1 MTTPTR
7 RIVLVGH
14 GMVAVRLLDQLG
26 RVTTERPT
34 PLDVT
39 VVGDEPHDPYNR
51 LLLSEVLAG
60 RAELGR
66 LTLPEPTGSPGMTV
80 RVLRGVAATVLDRD
94 RRVVHCDDGSEH
106 PYDTVV
112 LATGSAAREPLPGC
126 ADEGVR
132 MLRTIDDCRE
142 LLAACSYPRRAVVV
156 GGGLLGLEIACGLA
170 GRGAAVQVLHRGTHV
185 LDRQLPPAAGA
196 VAGAAL
202 AHAGVEVLTEADL
215 ESVRRDDDRLVG
227 VRLRDGRELPADLVV
242 ASAGVVP
249 RTEIAA
255 RAGLPVRTGIVV
267 DDDLRSPADPRVAA
281 IGDCAET
288 PDGCPGLLAPGW
300 AQADRLA
307 RDLAGLP
314 PVPTA
319 PAPNAVVKLKAVGVD
334 VVTIGDGPEPPAG
347 AHTVTLSD
355 PMGRRH
361 VQVSVADDRVVAACC
376 VGAKRVA
383 ADLTAAYERG
393 GPVPPDPA
401 LLLLDGLPTAT
412 VSATDDPT
420 TMPSATTVC
429 RCNGVTKKDIVDA
442 HVAGD
447 RDLSA
452 VAARTRATTGCGG
465 CTEVVC
471 GLLAWMDDVNPPND
485 VEPSNDVAHRKHSRN
500 DPGNFGAVTSCTT
513 QKEISR

>member
-1 MTTPTR
+1 MTTPAR
-7 RIVLVGH
+7 RIVIVGH
-14 GMVAVRLLDQLG
+14 GMVAVRLIDQLG
-26 RVTTERPT
+26 RLTADRRM

-39 VVGDEPHDPYNR
+39 VIGDEPHEPYNR

-60 RAELGR
+60 RADLGR
-66 LTLPEPTGSPGMTV
+66 LALPEPTRSKGMTL
-80 RVLRGVAATVLDRD
+80 RVLRGVAAEALDRD
-94 RRVVHCDDGSEH
+94 RKLVRCDDGSEH

-112 LATGSAAREPLPGC
+112 LATGAAAREPIPGC
-126 ADEGVR
+126 AGQGVR
-132 MLRTIDDCRE
+132 VLRTIDDCRE
-142 LLAACSYPRRAVVV
+142 LLAACSYPRQAVVV

-170 GRGAAVQVLHRGTHV
+170 ARGASVHVLHRGGHV
-185 LDRQLPPAAGA
+185 LDRQVPPGAGEI
-196 VAGAAL
+196 AGAAL
-202 AHAGVEVLTEADL
+202 AHAGVEVLTDADL
-215 ESVRRDDDRLVG
+215 ESVQRDGDRLVG
-227 VRLRDGRELPADLVV
+227 VRLGDGRELPADLVV

-249 RTEIAA
+249 RTGIAV
-255 RAGLPVRTGIVV
+255 RAGLPVKTGIVV
-267 DDDLRSPADPRVAA
+267 GEDLRSPVDAVVVA
-281 IGDCAET
+281 IGDCAEP

-307 RDLAGLP
+307 RELAGHPAVATP
-314 PVPTA
+314 PGTSG
-319 PAPNAVVKLKAVGVD
+319 VVKLKAVGVD
-334 VVTIGDGPEPPAG
+334 VVTLGDGPEPPAN
-347 AHTVTLSD
+347 ARTVTLSD
-355 PMGRRH
+355 PVGRRH
-361 VQVSVADDRVVAACC
+361 VQVSVADGRVVAACC

-401 LLLLDGLPTAT
+401 LLLLDALPTAT
-412 VSATDDPT
+412 VPATDDPT

-471 GLLAWMDDVNPPND
+471 GLLAWMDDVNPANNVPQ
-485 VEPSNDVAHRKHSRN
+485 PKHSRN
-500 DPGNFGAVTSCTT
+500 DPGNFGAVASCTT